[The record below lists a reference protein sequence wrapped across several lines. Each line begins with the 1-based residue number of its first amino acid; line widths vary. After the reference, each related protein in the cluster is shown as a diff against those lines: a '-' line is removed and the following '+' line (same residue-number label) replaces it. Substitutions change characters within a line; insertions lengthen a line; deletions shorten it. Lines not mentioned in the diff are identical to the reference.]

1 MNPMGDQMDQQ
12 AASEPEVFLLY
23 EGGKVAEALR
33 SKLTHVRVA
42 PQVAEI
48 PDDAFSDCKKLVD
61 VQLNE
66 GLQVI
71 GERAFYYCVALRSV
85 TVPST
90 VTELGEEAFNGC
102 YNLTELQLNEGLM
115 VIGSSS
121 FADCTALRSVTLPST
136 ITKLGTQAFY
146 YCYNLVE
153 VQFKKGLQIIDEW
166 AFQRCSALQKV
177 TVPSSVTE
185 LGEASFTY
193 CISLV
198 EVQLNEGRQSIG
210 RWAFQLCRA
219 LRSVTIPATVTTLG
233 DPAFGGCSNLS
244 EVILLGGERL
254 LNQELIARGS
264 FSEEQGLLN
273 QGALDGM
280 LFDDERNFAFRG
292 CPLPAVKISITW
304 ALSERMARLP
314 PECRVSVE
322 ERIQNQPR
330 LELLQDGNVLVCFPV
345 VDVSIAPDVEAE
357 DDSDTDPEDIFNYDI
372 QDANLETARSLYR
385 VLQTIAF
392 HELKESSILLE
403 LAVWKSRID
412 GAMSVPRA
420 DCRVAI
426 PDPAKSSIME
436 YCGFAGFLEPAIE
449 GADLA
454 VGNEE
459 YHTRSPSGEARRA
472 KYPRI

>member
-61 VQLNE
+61 VQLND

-102 YNLTELQLNEGLM
+102 SMLAELQLNEGVQ
-115 VIGSSS
+115 VIGVLA
-121 FADCTALRSVTLPST
+121 FKRCTALQSVTMPST
-136 ITKLGTQAFY
+136 VMELGS
-146 YCYNLVE
+146 
-153 VQFKKGLQIIDEW
+153 W
-166 AFQRCSALQKV
+166 AFEDCANL
-177 TVPSSVTE
+177 
-185 LGEASFTY
+185 F
-193 CISLV
+193 
-198 EVQLNEGRQSIG
+198 EVQLNEGLQTIG
-210 RWAFQLCRA
+210 EYAFSYCWA
-219 LRSVTIPATVTTLG
+219 LRSVTIPETVTELG
-233 DPAFGGCSNLS
+233 GSAFYCCSDLS
-244 EVILLGGERL
+244 EVILSGDRRL
-254 LNQELIARGS
+254 LLNREFIARGS
-264 FSEEQGLLN
+264 LSEEQGLLL
-273 QGALDGM
+273 GAIDEI
-280 LFDDERNFAFRG
+280 LFDDERYFAFYG
-292 CPLPAVKISITW
+292 CPYVAVKISITW

-385 VLQTIAF
+385 VLQLIAYN
-392 HELKESSILLE
+392 ELKESSILLE
-403 LAVWKSRID
+403 LAVWKSRVD
-412 GAMSVPRA
+412 WATSVPRA
-420 DCRVAI
+420 DCRVEI
-426 PDPAKSSIME
+426 PDPAKSLIME

-449 GADLA
+449 GADL
-454 VGNEE
+454 GNQE